1 MIDKNSVHYPILIC
15 AKTVED
21 NHQRVFHGDN
31 CSAELLDFLNEHT
44 INQFSEDRKVICV
57 FHNFKGYDGMFIQ
70 EELTKQKCV
79 IDNIITNWTKVKS
92 MSVGDITFKD
102 LLCFLPMALASF
114 PATFGLT
121 ELKKRILLSFV

>member
-1 MIDKNSVHYPILIC
+1 MIDENSVHYPILIC

-79 IDNIITNWTKVKS
+79 MENIITNWTKVKS

-102 LLCFLPMALASF
+102 L
-114 PATFGLT
+114 
-121 ELKKRILLSFV
+121 